1 MHDKRSSIG
10 HLYNCNYLFWQLIT
24 ETRGLGQSQ
33 SQRIDREYYLGVTS
47 PVEARLFVKVNDIL
61 YQNMSLTQG
70 AKQNSMYNFKSFSAF
85 WIKQWEMN
93 HESRKKK
100 KEWINHESLGKKRQE
115 LWITNDKWFRF
126 HPRIHPPL
134 NPGVV
139 KDRNNAKS
147 LWNTP

>member
-1 MHDKRSSIG
+1 MHDKRSCIG

-24 ETRGLGQSQ
+24 DTRGLGQIQ

-85 WIKQWEMN
+85 WIKQWELN
-93 HESRKKK
+93 HESRKNI
-100 KEWINHESLGKKRQE
+100 WMNHESLGIKRQE

-126 HPRIHPPL
+126 HPESVRRWTREWY
-134 NPGVV
+134 V
-139 KDRNNAKS
+139 KDRNNAKW